1 MERTIDIFIK
11 NGFVLSF
18 LIVGLVMFITEFASS
33 RIFKKRIPGIAL
45 AVVTGLILA
54 AFGKEKGIANIDV
67 FSGMAL
73 LGGNMLRDF
82 CIVSTAL
89 GASFHEIKKSGLAGV
104 VSLFTG
110 VTFTFVAG
118 CVVALGF
125 GYRDAESIATI
136 AAGACS
142 FIVGPVTGNAIGA
155 SSEVITLSIAEGV
168 IKVIVVVIGTPLL
181 ASRIGLTSK
190 HSAMVYGG
198 IMGTTSGVSA
208 GLAATDV
215 RLVPY
220 GALTATFY
228 TGLAVLLCP
237 TIFYPILK
245 LMFP

>member
-1 MERTIDIFIK
+1 M
-11 NGFVLSF
+11 F
-18 LIVGLVMFITEFASS
+18 LTELASK
-33 RIFKKRIPGIAL
+33 RLFKKRIPGIAL
-45 AVVTGLILA
+45 AVVSGLVLA
-54 AFGKEKGIANIDV
+54 AFGKEKGIADV
-67 FSGMAL
+67 GIFSGMAL

-82 CIVSTAL
+82 TIVSTAL
-89 GASFHEIKKSGLAGV
+89 GASFQEIRKSGVAGIV
-104 VSLFTG
+104 ALFTG
-110 VTFTFVAG
+110 VTFTFFCGSLMAI
-118 CVVALGF
+118 AF

-155 SSEVITLSIAEGV
+155 PSDVITLSIAEGV

-181 ASRIGLTSK
+181 AGKIGLTNK
-190 HSAMVYGG
+190 HAAMVYGG

-237 TIFYPILK
+237 TVFYPILK
-245 LMFP
+245 FFFP